1 MRVPLS
7 KPEINER
14 DISMV
19 ADVLRSGLLS
29 LGPRVAE
36 FEQSFAAYVGT
47 RQAVAV
53 SSGTAALHLCIRAQG
68 IGANDEVITSSFSFV
83 ASANCAL
90 YEGALPVFVDIDPV
104 SLNISP
110 DCVRTFIEQFCEWD
124 SAGTFLI
131 DRRNGRRVKA
141 LLPVHVFGLPC
152 DMTPLQNL
160 AEEYRLHLIEDAC
173 EALGAQYRGRGV
185 GTYGSMGTFAFYP
198 NKQMTTGE
206 GGMVVTDSDELAALC
221 RSLRNQGRNEESCWL
236 THDRLGFN
244 YRLSDLHCALGISQL
259 QRIDDMLSARA
270 RVADAYKRRLATES
284 RIVLPHSPIGC
295 RRSWFVYVIQIKPV
309 DSCSPQPLR
318 DAVVMELRKRGI
330 GSQVYFPAI
339 HRQAYMKQ
347 FEFVVPQPLPV
358 TEAASD
364 ACLAIPMYAE
374 ASEEEVE
381 FVCHSISQAL
391 DSASATLSSLT
402 NSAAVA

>member
-19 ADVLRSGLLS
+19 ADVLRSGHLS

-36 FEQSFAAYVGT
+36 FELCFAAYVGT
-47 RQAVAV
+47 RHAVAV
-53 SSGTAALHLCIRAQG
+53 SSGTAALHLCIRALG

-90 YEGALPVFVDIDPV
+90 YEGALPMFVDIDPV
-104 SLNISP
+104 SLNINP
-110 DCVRTFIEQFCEWD
+110 DCVRAFIEQFCEWD
-124 SAGTFLI
+124 SAGSFLI
-131 DRRNGRRVKA
+131 DRRNGRRVRA

-152 DMTPLQNL
+152 DMAPLLKL
-160 AEEYRLHLIEDAC
+160 AEEYRLQLIEDAC
-173 EALGAQYRGRGV
+173 ESLGAQYYGRGV
-185 GTYGSMGTFAFYP
+185 GKYGSMATFAFYP

-206 GGMVVTDSDELAALC
+206 GGMVVTDDDELARLC
-221 RSLRNQGRNEESCWL
+221 RSLRNQGRDEGSSWL
-236 THDRLGFN
+236 SHDRLGFN
-244 YRLSDLHCALGISQL
+244 YRLSDLHSALGISQL
-259 QRIDDMLSARA
+259 QRIDEMLSARE

-309 DSCSPQPLR
+309 DSRSPKQLR
-318 DAVVMELRKRGI
+318 DAVVVELRKRGI
-330 GSQVYFPAI
+330 GCQVYFPAI
-339 HRQAYMKQ
+339 HRQSYMKQ
-347 FEFVVPQPLPV
+347 LEFVVPQALPF

-381 FVCHSISQAL
+381 FVCKSIREVL
-391 DSASATLSSLT
+391 DSSSATLSLLT
-402 NSAAVA
+402 NSAVVV